1 MTMEPSREYVR
12 RCLELADEFLA
23 DARLCLEHSRL
34 RSAINNAYYAMF
46 HASQAILAL
55 KGISPPKTHKGLREL
70 LGREIIITGL
80 LEKDLGRGLSEAFE
94 IRQVSTYDIYA
105 NFGEEDVSKIVGK
118 AERFVKRIKEII
130 DEARPHD

>member
-1 MTMEPSREYVR
+1 
-12 RCLELADEFLA
+12 
-23 DARLCLEHSRL
+23 
-34 RSAINNAYYAMF
+34 MF

-80 LEKDLGRGLSEAFE
+80 LEKNFGRDLSEAFE
-94 IRQVSTYDIYA
+94 MRQASIYDIYA
-105 NFGEEDVSKIVGK
+105 NFGEEDVSKIVSK